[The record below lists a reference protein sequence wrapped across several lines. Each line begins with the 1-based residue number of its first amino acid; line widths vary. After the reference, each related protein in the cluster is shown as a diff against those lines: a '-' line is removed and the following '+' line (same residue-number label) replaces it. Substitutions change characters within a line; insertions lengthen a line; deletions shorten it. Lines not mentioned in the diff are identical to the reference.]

1 MMRFSS
7 LKMKKLPLLIAF
19 VLILSLGVI
28 AFAGCG
34 DEPET
39 QPDTTIYNVTSEES
53 PYYDVNGTYR
63 ATVGTTAKI
72 SIDLEFPDACTIA
85 NVQFNGQ
92 DCTKVDDTN
101 YTFTMPA
108 QNVEITVTLNWI
120 DTPSDSYLSW
130 AENSPITLITA
141 KNDTDYNND
150 PQFGTPGEITYDL
163 SYNASIWGNTDVLIM
178 STNQNVIPNS
188 AISND
193 WLQDNDIKG
202 SSGSNQLIGGTL
214 YIDRSQINVGTTQ
227 IVFTV
232 KKSWTTSY
240 TIVITV
246 NVTE

>member
-1 MMRFSS
+1 MMRFPS

-63 ATVGTTAKI
+63 ATAGTTAEI

-130 AENSPITLITA
+130 ADDVVTSLVSA
-141 KNDTDYNND
+141 KNDDNYYHNFD
-150 PQFGTPGEITYDL
+150 MGEIEYTY
-163 SYNASIWGNTDVLIM
+163 SGNYQTDADITIL
-178 STNQNVIPNS
+178 STNQNVIPNE
-188 AISND
+188 AIVNEFLLDNQLPGNSN
-193 WLQDNDIKG
+193 
-202 SSGSNQLIGGTL
+202 GSNEIVGGTL
-214 YIDRSQINVGTTQ
+214 EIDRSLINAGTTQ
-227 IVFTV
+227 IIFTFQR
-232 KKSWTTSY
+232 SFTTSY
-240 TIVITV
+240 AIVITIT
-246 NVTE
+246 VTE

>member
-1 MMRFSS
+1 MMRFPS

-63 ATVGTTAKI
+63 ATAGMTAEI

-92 DCTKVDDTN
+92 DCTKVDATN

-130 AENSPITLITA
+130 ADDVVTSLVSA
-141 KNDTDYNND
+141 KNDDNYYHNFD
-150 PQFGTPGEITYDL
+150 MGEINYD
-163 SYNASIWGNTDVLIM
+163 IGNTFMNSGTVTIL
-178 STNQNVIPNS
+178 STNQNVIPND
-188 AISND
+188 AIVNDFLLDNELPGNSN
-193 WLQDNDIKG
+193 
-202 SSGSNQLIGGTL
+202 GSNEIVGGAL
-214 YIDRSQINVGTTQ
+214 EIDRSLISAGTTQ
-227 IVFTV
+227 IVLTI
-232 KKSWTTSY
+232 KNGNTGSIW
-240 TIVITV
+240 TIVTTITV
-246 NVTE
+246 EEE

>member
-1 MMRFSS
+1 
-7 LKMKKLPLLIAF
+7 MKKLPLLASF
-19 VLILSLGVI
+19 MLVLGLGVT

-34 DEPET
+34 EEPPAT
-39 QPDTTIYNVTSEES
+39 TDPTIYNITSEES

-63 ATVGTTAKI
+63 ATAGTTAEI
-72 SIDLEFPDACTIA
+72 SIDLEFPNASSIA

-92 DCTKVDDTN
+92 DCTKVNDTD
-101 YTFTMPA
+101 YTFTMPE
-108 QNVEITVTLNWI
+108 QNVEIIVTLNWI
-120 DTPSDSYLSW
+120 DTKSDSYLSW
-130 AENSPITLITA
+130 NENSPITLISA
-141 KNDTDYNND
+141 KNDADYNND

-163 SYNASIWGNTDVLIM
+163 SYNASIWGDTDVLIM

-202 SSGSNQLIGGTL
+202 ASGSNQLIGGTL

-232 KKSWTTSY
+232 EKSWTTSY